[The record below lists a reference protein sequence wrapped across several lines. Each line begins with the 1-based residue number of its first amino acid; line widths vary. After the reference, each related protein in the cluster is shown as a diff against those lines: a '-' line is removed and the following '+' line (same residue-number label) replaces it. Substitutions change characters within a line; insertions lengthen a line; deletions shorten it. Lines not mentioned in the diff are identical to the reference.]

1 MDKKQM
7 EILQTLLLKIQE
19 VTRQVL
25 KEIRDIPGKA
35 PEQSQQSQPQQGHFY
50 FKPENVK
57 EITKKEQPP
66 AKGEPFSFPTKAEL
80 IDSEREEDDSDIPF

>member
-1 MDKKQM
+1 MDKKHLQ
-7 EILQTLLLKIQE
+7 ILQTLLLKIQAA
-19 VTRQVL
+19 TRQAL
-25 KEIRDIPGKA
+25 KEIRDRPTSKA
-35 PEQSQQSQPQQGHFY
+35 PEQPQQQQGHFY